1 MKWFVFNTHQDFFF
15 HFEFSV
21 ENISCYRNP
30 MQPMD
35 GFWQDQGACYL
46 SDVSS
51 VIIRMQYSVAKNVT
65 KPRRGSRS
73 KRQNECLISW
83 PVQLTREGQGRAAG
97 EMASV
102 QVQECDG
109 GQAGFQNTPCH
120 TLLVPKSIQHETD
133 GKALNGWAWVAWAP
147 PKQKSARTVKS
158 SLCKGPLFPYPQGQ
172 SDVSFRGFGTHF
184 CKYEPTGTVNM
195 LWENPSELIEGL
207 SLDPAKICISVIL

>member
-83 PVQLTREGQGRAAG
+83 PVQLTREGQSGGRDGQCSGAG
-97 EMASV
+97 MWWRAGRISEYAMPHPSSAKVHPTRDWWESPERLSMGGV
-102 QVQECDG
+102 SPTKTEECSNSQVL
-109 GQAGFQNTPCH
+109 P
-120 TLLVPKSIQHETD
+120 V
-133 GKALNGWAWVAWAP
+133 
-147 PKQKSARTVKS
+147 
-158 SLCKGPLFPYPQGQ
+158 
-172 SDVSFRGFGTHF
+172 
-184 CKYEPTGTVNM
+184 
-195 LWENPSELIEGL
+195 
-207 SLDPAKICISVIL
+207 